1 MKQRP
6 LNKYFTTGSLD
17 TNKSKHIDFSPLNKI
32 KKEIN
37 KTIELKNETIDLYIK
52 KLKSNCSKHSDF
64 KMKIKLEEIENKL
77 KQLQLKKTKIIK
89 SILVL
94 IH

>member
-17 TNKSKHIDFSPLNKI
+17 TIKSKHIDFSPLNQI

-37 KTIELKNETIDLYIK
+37 KTIELKNEFIELYIK
-52 KLKSNCSKHSDF
+52 KIKSNCSKHSDF
-64 KMKIKLEEIENKL
+64 KMKIKLEEIESKL
-77 KQLQLKKTKIIK
+77 KQLQIYKKNLILKILTMIK
-89 SILVL
+89 
-94 IH
+94 

>member
-17 TNKSKHIDFSPLNKI
+17 TIKSKNIDLSPLNQI

-37 KTIELKNETIDLYIK
+37 KTIELKNEFIELYIK
-52 KLKSNCSKHSDF
+52 KIKSNCSKHSDF
-64 KMKIKLEEIENKL
+64 KMKIKLEEIESKL
-77 KQLQLKKTKIIK
+77 KQLQIYKKNLILKILTMIK
-89 SILVL
+89 
-94 IH
+94 

>member
-1 MKQRP
+1 MKNRP

-17 TNKSKHIDFSPLNKI
+17 TNKSKHIDFSPLNQI

-37 KTIELKNETIDLYIK
+37 KTIKLKNEFIELYIK
-52 KLKSNCSKHSDF
+52 KIKSNCSKHSDF

-77 KQLQLKKTKIIK
+77 KALQLKKTKIIK

>member
-37 KTIELKNETIDLYIK
+37 KTIELKNETIDKFML
-52 KLKSNCSKHSDF
+52 HAG
-64 KMKIKLEEIENKL
+64 
-77 KQLQLKKTKIIK
+77 II
-89 SILVL
+89 
-94 IH
+94 

>member
-17 TNKSKHIDFSPLNKI
+17 TIKSKNIDLSPLNKI

-37 KTIELKNETIDLYIK
+37 KTIELKNEFIELYIK
-52 KLKSNCSKHSDF
+52 KIKSNCSKHSDF
-64 KMKIKLEEIENKL
+64 KMKIKLEEIESKL
-77 KQLQLKKTKIIK
+77 KQLQIYKKNLILKILTMIK
-89 SILVL
+89 
-94 IH
+94 

>member
-1 MKQRP
+1 MKNRP

-17 TNKSKHIDFSPLNKI
+17 TIKSKNIDLSSLNQI

-52 KLKSNCSKHSDF
+52 KIKSNCSKHSDF

-77 KQLQLKKTKIIK
+77 KALQLKKTKIIK
-89 SILVL
+89 SILVAT
-94 IH
+94 H

>member
-1 MKQRP
+1 MKNRP

-17 TNKSKHIDFSPLNKI
+17 TIKSKNIDLSPLNQI
-32 KKEIN
+32 KKKIN
-37 KTIELKNETIDLYIK
+37 KTIELKNEFIELYIK
-52 KLKSNCSKHSDF
+52 KIKSNCSKHSDF

-77 KQLQLKKTKIIK
+77 KALQLKKTKIIK

>member
-1 MKQRP
+1 MKNRP

-17 TNKSKHIDFSPLNKI
+17 KI
-32 KKEIN
+32 KKKNIDLSPLRYIKKKIN
-37 KTIELKNETIDLYIK
+37 KTIELKNEFIELYIK
-52 KLKSNCSKHSDF
+52 KIKSNCSKHSEF

-77 KQLQLKKTKIIK
+77 KALQLKKTKIIK

>member
-1 MKQRP
+1 MKNRP
-6 LNKYFTTGSLD
+6 LNKYFSTGSLD
-17 TNKSKHIDFSPLNKI
+17 TIKSKNIDLSPLNQI

-37 KTIELKNETIDLYIK
+37 KTIELKNEFIELYIK
-52 KLKSNCSKHSDF
+52 KIKSNCSKSTDF

-89 SILVL
+89 SILVAT
-94 IH
+94 H

>member
-6 LNKYFTTGSLD
+6 LNKYFTTGSLE
-17 TNKSKHIDFSPLNKI
+17 TIKSKNIDLSPLNQI

-37 KTIELKNETIDLYIK
+37 KTIELNDKFIELYIK
-52 KLKSNCSKHSDF
+52 KIKSNCSKHSDF

-77 KQLQLKKTKIIK
+77 KELKLKKK
-89 SILVL
+89 
-94 IH
+94 

>member
-17 TNKSKHIDFSPLNKI
+17 TIKRKNIDLSPLNQI
-32 KKEIN
+32 KKKIN

-64 KMKIKLEEIENKL
+64 KMKIKLEEIEIKL
-77 KQLQLKKTKIIK
+77 KQLQLYKKKIIET
-89 SILVL
+89 ILVL

>member
-1 MKQRP
+1 MKNRP

-17 TNKSKHIDFSPLNKI
+17 TIKKKDIDLSPLNQI
-32 KKEIN
+32 KKKIN
-37 KTIELKNETIDLYIK
+37 KTIELKNEFIELYIK
-52 KLKSNCSKHSDF
+52 KIKSNCSKHSDF
-64 KMKIKLEEIENKL
+64 KMKIKLEKIENKL

>member
-17 TNKSKHIDFSPLNKI
+17 TIKSKNIDLSPLNQI

-52 KLKSNCSKHSDF
+52 KIKSNCSKHSEF
-64 KMKIKLEEIENKL
+64 KMKIKLEEIESKL
-77 KQLQLKKTKIIK
+77 KQLQIYKKNLILKILTMIK
-89 SILVL
+89 
-94 IH
+94 

>member
-17 TNKSKHIDFSPLNKI
+17 TNKSKHIDFSPLNQI

-37 KTIELKNETIDLYIK
+37 KTIELKNEFIELYIK
-52 KLKSNCSKHSDF
+52 KIKSNCSKHSDF
-64 KMKIKLEEIENKL
+64 KMKIKLEEIESKL
-77 KQLQLKKTKIIK
+77 KQLQIYKKNLILKILTMIK
-89 SILVL
+89 
-94 IH
+94 

>member
-6 LNKYFTTGSLD
+6 LNKYFTTGSLETIKKKD
-17 TNKSKHIDFSPLNKI
+17 IDLSPLNQI

-37 KTIELKNETIDLYIK
+37 KTIELKNEFIELYIK
-52 KLKSNCSKHSDF
+52 KIKSNCSKSIEF

-77 KQLQLKKTKIIK
+77 KALQLKKTKIIK
-89 SILVL
+89 SILVAT
-94 IH
+94 H